1 VRVKTSR
8 KLISALLFLASPPLV
23 AAPANSGG
31 AKPYTTLTTSKL
43 LDFRYSFPTVV
54 GTYPALLAK
63 IRADQDAAHKKALAD
78 AQADLDARKGQDF
91 PFNQH
96 QFWRDW
102 TVAGNSFSLLSLVS
116 RTEFFTGGAHG
127 NHGSSALLWDE
138 KKDAAVELDRLFGG
152 SAALWRQ
159 IQPEYCRKL
168 IAERLRRG
176 ITAVTTCPKRN
187 ELTIVP
193 VDSDFDYHFD
203 SLRIIADP
211 YVAGSYAEGFY
222 IIALPITQTLLN
234 RIDPAYRDSFE
245 AQRQ

>member
-1 VRVKTSR
+1 VKTSP
-8 KLISALLFLASPPLV
+8 KLISALLFLASAPLF
-23 AAPANSGG
+23 AAPTGNADG
-31 AKPYTTLTTSKL
+31 AEPYTTLTTGKL

-63 IRADQDAAHKKALAD
+63 IRADQDAAHKQALAD
-78 AQADLDARKGQDF
+78 AQGDLEARKGQDF
-91 PFNQH
+91 PFHPH

-102 TVAGNSFSLLSLVS
+102 TVTGNSFSLLSLVS

-138 KKDAAVELDRLFGG
+138 KRDAAIDLDQLFGG
-152 SAALWRQ
+152 SAALWKQ
-159 IQPEYCRKL
+159 IQPGYCRKL
-168 IAERLRRG
+168 VAGRLSRG
-176 ITAVTTCPKRN
+176 ISATTTCPKRN

-203 SLRIIADP
+203 SLRIVADP

-222 IIALPITQTLLN
+222 IISLPITEALLES
-234 RIDPAYRDSFE
+234 IDPAYRASFE
-245 AQRQ
+245 VQRQ

>member
-1 VRVKTSR
+1 VKTSR
-8 KLISALLFLASPPLV
+8 KLIAALLFAASAPLI
-23 AAPANSGG
+23 AAPVSHAEK
-31 AKPYTTLTTSKL
+31 AKPYTTVTTGKL

-63 IRADQDAAHKKALAD
+63 ILADEDAAHKQALAD
-78 AQADLDARKGQDF
+78 AQGDLEARKGQDF
-91 PFNQH
+91 PFHQH

-102 TVAGNSFSLLSLVS
+102 TVTGNSFSLLSLLS

-138 KKDAAVELDRLFGG
+138 KKDAAIELDQLVGG
-152 SAALWRQ
+152 SAALWKQ
-159 IQPEYCRKL
+159 IQPSYCRKL
-168 IAERLRRG
+168 VAERLRRG
-176 ITAVTTCPKRN
+176 ITAATTCPKRN

-203 SLRIIADP
+203 SLRIVADP

-222 IIALPITQTLLN
+222 IIALPMTPTLLN
-234 RIDPAYRDSFE
+234 RIEPAYRDSFE
-245 AQRQ
+245 VQRQ

>member
-1 VRVKTSR
+1 MRVKTSR
-8 KLISALLFLASPPLV
+8 KPIVALLLLASAPLN
-23 AAPANSGG
+23 AAPSQAGG

-43 LDFRYSFPTVV
+43 LDFRYSFPTIV

-63 IRADQDAAHKKALAD
+63 IRADQQAAHKQALAD

-91 PFNQH
+91 PFHQH

-102 TVAGNSFSLLSLVS
+102 TVAGNSFSLLSLAS

-138 KKDAAVELDRLFGG
+138 KKDAAIDLDRLFGG
-152 SAALWRQ
+152 SAALWKQ
-159 IQPEYCRKL
+159 IQPSYCRKL
-168 IAERLRRG
+168 VAERLRRG
-176 ITAVTTCPKRN
+176 ITAATTCPKRN

-193 VDSDFDYHFD
+193 VDTDFDYHFD
-203 SLRIIADP
+203 SLRIVADP

-222 IIALPITQTLLN
+222 IISLPITGALLN
-234 RIDPAYRDSFE
+234 TIDPAYRDSFE
-245 AQRQ
+245 VQRQ

>member
-1 VRVKTSR
+1 VKTSP
-8 KLISALLFLASPPLV
+8 KLISALLFLASAPLF
-23 AAPANSGG
+23 AAPTGNADG
-31 AKPYTTLTTSKL
+31 AEPYTTLTTGKL

-63 IRADQDAAHKKALAD
+63 IRADQDAAHKQALAD
-78 AQADLDARKGQDF
+78 AQGDLEARKGQDF
-91 PFNQH
+91 PFHQH

-102 TVAGNSFSLLSLVS
+102 TVTGNSFSLLSLVS
-116 RTEFFTGGAHG
+116 RTESFTGGAHG
-127 NHGSSALLWDE
+127 NQGSSALLWDE
-138 KKDAAVELDRLFGG
+138 KRDAAIELDRLFGG
-152 SAALWRQ
+152 SAALWKS

-168 IAERLRRG
+168 VAERQRRG
-176 ITAVTTCPKRN
+176 ITAATTCPKRS

-222 IIALPITQTLLN
+222 IIALPMTQTLLN
-234 RIDPAYRDSFE
+234 RIDPAYRESFE
-245 AQRQ
+245 VQRQ